1 MIYLAIDDKS
11 QEAKK
16 LLAYLESLSFAK
28 IYKEPNTATQKAI
41 TEARDGKAKSAKSLT
56 QLFKDLKS

>member
-41 TEARDGKAKSAKSLT
+41 SEAREGKTKNAKSVS